1 MARARGFF
9 GGIMYRTSGLILAGV
24 FVAFTSETRRTPIVV
39 SMLSAEPRVPST
51 LGQASVASGGITEA
65 QDITALLS
73 AARGVPSI
81 ICAFAAQS
89 VGNGGWGWYDAPASP
104 VASETTSRLRD

>member
-24 FVAFTSETRRTPIVV
+24 FVAFSSESRRTPIVV
-39 SMLSAEPRVPST
+39 SMLSAEPRVPT
-51 LGQASVASGGITEA
+51 ALVRGAAAPAGVAEA

-73 AARGVPSI
+73 AARGVPPL

-89 VGNGGWGWYDAPASP
+89 VGNGGWGWYDA
-104 VASETTSRLRD
+104 